1 MESRG
6 GSGAKNCSEKRHGDG
21 CPEKGRRVA
30 TLARRALRDVHFDY
44 DMGGGRMWHDGM
56 SGWGWGMG
64 FGWMGILFWIVLILA
79 LAALIK
85 YLFGKSGD

>member
-1 MESRG
+1 M
-6 GSGAKNCSEKRHGDG
+6 
-21 CPEKGRRVA
+21 
-30 TLARRALRDVHFDY
+30 ARRALRDVHFDY